1 MNAKIIQFRRG
12 PVVKKNLNLNYRI
25 LRTFEEMLLQAAP
38 GHELVHK
45 KPVLILVAVA
55 DEFDKVWMPQLP
67 KENDFS
73 LSSKNK

>member
-1 MNAKIIQFRRG
+1 
-12 PVVKKNLNLNYRI
+12 
-25 LRTFEEMLLQAAP
+25 MLLQAAP

-55 DEFDKVWMPQLP
+55 DEFDKVGMPQLP
-67 KENDFS
+67 KENDFG

>member
-1 MNAKIIQFRRG
+1 MKQ
-12 PVVKKNLNLNYRI
+12 KKGKWKDQATCVL
-25 LRTFEEMLLQAAP
+25 TFEEMLLQAAP

-67 KENDFS
+67 EENDFS